1 MGDFLIKEYD
11 KTTENKTA
19 APKPHAT
26 KKLLIAG
33 LFVVA
38 LGAAFAAGVAWN
50 YRAHLAE
57 IADIEQAAIEAH
69 TKQLNALRKMCKK

>member
-1 MGDFLIKEYD
+1 M
-11 KTTENKTA
+11 
-19 APKPHAT
+19 

-33 LFVVA
+33 LCVLS
-38 LGAAFAAGVAWN
+38 LGAAFIGGVLWE
-50 YRAHLAE
+50 YKAHKAE